1 MVNHEEEAEKWKFS
15 GFFLVLR
22 RVGGHLVQSVLIPSR
37 WCCTG
42 GPERGMEQRKGLR
55 LVAFLVPVIVHQ
67 LDMQLLGHRCVHILS
82 KESTGDPEDT
92 ANFSVCM
99 LSGNNLNANKA
110 GLHISSRKALA
121 RVRSHFADFILLL
134 ILTSFS
140 GICLIFGADKL
151 FRAAFISLACFVPH
165 QNAFRSA

>member
-1 MVNHEEEAEKWKFS
+1 M
-15 GFFLVLR
+15 LR
-22 RVGGHLVQSVLIPSR
+22 RVVGDLVQSVLIPSR
-37 WCCTG
+37 WCCAG
-42 GPERGMEQRKGLR
+42 GPERGMEQRKGLG
-55 LVAFLVPVIVHQ
+55 LVVFLVPVIVHQ

-92 ANFSVCM
+92 VYM

-110 GLHISSRKALA
+110 GLHISSRRALA
-121 RVRSHFADFILLL
+121 RVRSHFADFLLLL

-165 QNAFRSA
+165 QNAFHSA

>member
-1 MVNHEEEAEKWKFS
+1 M
-15 GFFLVLR
+15 LR
-22 RVGGHLVQSVLIPSR
+22 RVGGDLVQSVLIPSR
-37 WCCTG
+37 WCCAG
-42 GPERGMEQRKGLR
+42 GPERGMEQRKGLG
-55 LVAFLVPVIVHQ
+55 LVVFLVPVTVHQ
-67 LDMQLLGHRCVHILS
+67 FDTQLLGHRCVHILS

-92 ANFSVCM
+92 VYM

-110 GLHISSRKALA
+110 GLHISSRRALA
-121 RVRSHFADFILLL
+121 RVRSHFADFLLLL

-165 QNAFRSA
+165 QNAFHSA